1 MDPKIEELIKKGYKG
16 LQLLA
21 ELSKQAASIGYQ
33 AEEYS
38 TRYLNKSEYRDP
50 QQSGMDWF
58 QECLACP
65 RQFYNMF
72 RMTPEVFCPFMICLL
87 PLMD

>member
-50 QQSGMDWF
+50 
-58 QECLACP
+58 
-65 RQFYNMF
+65 
-72 RMTPEVFCPFMICLL
+72 
-87 PLMD
+87 